1 GLNTTSL
8 AQLVLLSTHGSL
20 SVQPSVL
27 TRSLLWA
34 WLLADALMYL
44 IVKSL
49 GSNQHRVYQLWAM
62 NPETLL
68 VRIHRYSHHH
78 QQC

>member
-1 GLNTTSL
+1 MDIASVS
-8 AQLVLLSTHGSL
+8 ADGSL
-20 SVQPSVL
+20 YVQPQVPPVF

-49 GSNQHRVYQLWAM
+49 GSNQRQTTGNIVCISFG
-62 NPETLL
+62 P
-68 VRIHRYSHHH
+68 
-78 QQC
+78 

>member
-1 GLNTTSL
+1 ISL

-49 GSNQHRVYQLWAM
+49 GSNQRQTTGNIVCISFG
-62 NPETLL
+62 P
-68 VRIHRYSHHH
+68 
-78 QQC
+78 

>member
-1 GLNTTSL
+1 MKIRTTSL

-49 GSNQHRVYQLWAM
+49 GSNQRQTTGNIVCISFG
-62 NPETLL
+62 P
-68 VRIHRYSHHH
+68 
-78 QQC
+78 